1 MNCVSENCI
10 CQIWKNIKHSRSR
23 SWNRKL
29 EKKVSWKNN
38 QRECIYGK
46 SSKAPEIY
54 SRRCCNCLHNY
65 AFNTIVK
72 HAPGT
77 LPEKKSFKV
86 STLLC
91 ANLQLEI
98 DSFNI
103 CWIILHQKR
112 MRRKVGRMKMYNN
125 FYLGGGISFKQGTE
139 AVKRREKLLWK
150 LYWSWVGVVVG
161 WRAAVGGVMGI
172 WLKSSERRFVNFRI
186 VRLDFQIIEA

>member
-1 MNCVSENCI
+1 MYLWEKFES
-10 CQIWKNIKHSRSR
+10 
-23 SWNRKL
+23 SWNL
-29 EKKVSWKNN
+29 FASLL
-38 QRECIYGK
+38 QLFAQLCIQHHCRTCPRNVAG
-46 SSKAPEIY
+46 
-54 SRRCCNCLHNY
+54 
-65 AFNTIVK
+65 
-72 HAPGT
+72 
-77 LPEKKSFKV
+77 KKSFKV

-161 WRAAVGGVMGI
+161 WRAAVGGVTRI
-172 WLKSSERRFVNFRI
+172 WFKSSERRFVNFRI
-186 VRLDFQIIEA
+186 VRFDFQIIEA